1 MKRWIILGSSVVLV
15 VVLVVVGLTV
25 FHSSSSTQT
34 IGGYPIDSPVGQCI
48 GKGVDGVTKMMDAQ
62 FSSDPTGEIN
72 QTTLDLASEYGINST
87 EYTTIMAAFKQAAP
101 AYLTQGLHSSV
112 AIASTT
118 IKSECESAYPNSSGG
133 GGSTTATIA
142 ASRLIPRG
150 SGFSIVSGDLASA
163 IGQSISKSSPV
174 NPSQVNLWVKR
185 YPSDR
190 SWAELVVEPKQQFA
204 NQIDGATGFVHISG
218 SHAQVIDLGWYQGCA
233 TGIPAAV
240 SDFFGFAC
248 GSGSTTSTTVAPV
261 SPDGVPPTN

>member
-1 MKRWIILGSSVVLV
+1 MKRWIILGSSIVLV
-15 VVLVVVGLTV
+15 VVLVVVGLAV

-133 GGSTTATIA
+133 SGSPSTTIA

-150 SGFSIVSGDLASA
+150 SGWSKVSGEQAAEIDQAMSKAASA
-163 IGQSISKSSPV
+163 VK
-174 NPSQVNLWVKR
+174 PSQVTIWIRK
-185 YPSDR
+185 YPTDR
-190 SWAELVVEPKQQFA
+190 SWAELSLEPLPQVA
-204 NQIDGATGFVHISG
+204 LDGATAFVHFSDSRAEI
-218 SHAQVIDLGWYQGCA
+218 IDLGWYQGCA